1 MKFFSDLHVP
11 VICTYVDRSS
21 DAIDLGVCAVLVFQI
36 VIVTINLNNTVSGLL
51 FLNCHVAEGF
61 NRVYLL

>member
-11 VICTYVDRSS
+11 VICTCGSFIGCHRSRC
-21 DAIDLGVCAVLVFQI
+21 VCAVLVFQI

-51 FLNCHVAEGF
+51 FF
-61 NRVYLL
+61 